1 MKKNL
6 ILAAVAVVTMT
17 LSSCGMLGG
26 GANNGLANT
35 NNTAN
40 TANTL
45 LGTALTGQNGSSSN
59 LLGAVLGQLMQGTT
73 TQASLVGTWT
83 YNAPKVVF
91 ESDNVL
97 AQLGSTLASTKIEST
112 LNTYMSK
119 IGMKAGATQLTFK
132 EDGTCLLF
140 IKSTPV
146 QGTYTYD
153 AQTHQITVT
162 SIFGVGSLTG
172 YATVI
177 GNELDL
183 VFEADKLLALA
194 SKTSTMGTTGASL
207 SAILGNYKGLK
218 IGMALVK

>member
-26 GANNGLANT
+26 GAGLAT
-35 NNTAN
+35 ANNTAN
-40 TANTL
+40 TANL
-45 LGTALTGQNGSSSN
+45 LGTALTGQNGTTGG
-59 LLGAVLGQLMQGTT
+59 LLGAVMGQLLQGTT
-73 TQASLVGTWT
+73 TQASLIGTWT
-83 YNAPKVVF
+83 YSAPKVVF

-112 LNTYMSK
+112 MNTYMSK
-119 IGMKAGATQLTFK
+119 LGMTAGVTKLTFQ
-132 EDGTCLLF
+132 EDGTCLLY
-140 IKSTPV
+140 IKDTPV
-146 QGTYTYD
+146 HGTYTYN
-153 AQTHQITVT
+153 TTNKQINIT
-162 SIFGVGSLTG
+162 SIFGVGTITG

-183 VFEADKLLALA
+183 VFEADKLLTLA
-194 SKTSTMGTTGASL
+194 SKTSSMGSTGATL
-207 SAILGNYKGLK
+207 SSIIGNYKGLK